1 MNVLL
6 LDTIKPELQGAGN
19 IHRWELVNNLAKLG
33 CEIFAIS
40 ITNID
45 IEKIHIHPLHK
56 KSFIRY
62 FIQLLKL
69 VTNHHFHIIYTRN
82 NLKGIIGIIISK
94 IWKSNF
100 IIEVNGVSQYELR
113 LTQKQSQTVNDVISR
128 MRINLLMLLEI
139 FVIKKADVVIVVTQG
154 IKDDLINK
162 GVDINKIHVIE
173 NGANTELFKP
183 HADKKILNELKNK
196 LHINNDENVI
206 IFVGNLAPW
215 QGVEYIIYAAQQIL
229 EQNKKVK
236 FLIVGDGVIK
246 QNLMELC
253 TELNLVNNFIFTGM
267 VKYEDVPKY
276 ISISDIGVVPLAT
289 GRICSPMKLFE
300 YLSSGIPVVASDNE
314 TIRNILTSDEGIMV
328 KSEDS
333 TDLAI
338 ALMELLNNEKL
349 RKQMGNN
356 GRKLVM
362 ENYTWSNTAKQ
373 LMEVFEKS
381 QTIQK

>member
-6 LDTIKPELQGAGN
+6 LDIIKPELQGAGN
-19 IHRWELVNNLAKLG
+19 IHRWELVNNLAKQG

-45 IEKIHIHPLHK
+45 HEKIHIHPLHK
-56 KSFIRY
+56 KSLIRY

-94 IWKSNF
+94 IWMSKF
-100 IIEVNGVSQYELR
+100 IIEVNGVSQYELG
-113 LTQKQSQTVNDVISR
+113 LTQKQSQTVKGVILR
-128 MRINLLMLLEI
+128 MRHNFLLSLEI
-139 FVIKKADVVIVVTQG
+139 FVMRRADVVIVVTQG

-162 GVDINKIHVIE
+162 GVDINKIYVIE
-173 NGANTELFKP
+173 NGANTALFKP
-183 HADKKILNELKNK
+183 HADKKISNELKNK
-196 LHINNDENVI
+196 LHINNNENVI
-206 IFVGNLAPW
+206 IFVGNLTPW
-215 QGVEYIIYAAQQIL
+215 QGVEYLIYAAQQII
-229 EQNKKVK
+229 EKNKNVK

-246 QNLMELC
+246 QNLIELC
-253 TELNLVNNFIFTGM
+253 MELNLVDNFIFTGM

-276 ISISDIGVVPLAT
+276 ISISDIGVVPLAA

-314 TIRNILTSDEGIMV
+314 TIRNILTNYEGIMV

-338 ALMELLNNEKL
+338 ALTKLLNNEQL

-362 ENYTWSNTAKQ
+362 EKYTWSNTAKH

-381 QTIQK
+381 LTIEK